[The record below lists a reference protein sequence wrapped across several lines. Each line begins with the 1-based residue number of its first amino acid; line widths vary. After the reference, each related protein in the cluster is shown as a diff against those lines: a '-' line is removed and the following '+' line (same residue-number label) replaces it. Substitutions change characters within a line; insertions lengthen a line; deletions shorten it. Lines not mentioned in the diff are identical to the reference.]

1 VRAYLA
7 IGSNL
12 GDRWAYLRFAL
23 GALAGL
29 DPDLVVSAVYETDP
43 LGGPADQGAYLNAVA
58 RLETDLSPRGL
69 LAFAQSI
76 EADAGRVRRERWGA
90 RTLDVDIVATDGPPV
105 DEDGLVVPHPR
116 MAERAFVLSPL
127 EDVDPAAVPGN
138 WRERLFDQLA
148 GVRRVGYLVPPFTE
162 APLTAATEQ

>member
-23 GALAGL
+23 RALARL
-29 DPDLVVSAVYETDP
+29 DPDLIVSPVYETDP
-43 LGGPADQGAYLNAVA
+43 VGGPADQGAYLNAVVG
-58 RLETDLSPRGL
+58 LETDLLAKEL
-69 LAFAQSI
+69 LVFVQRI

-90 RTLDVDIVATDGPPV
+90 RTLDVDIVAIDGVRV
-105 DEDGLVVPHPR
+105 DEEDLVVPHPR
-116 MAERAFVLSPL
+116 MAERAFVLAPL
-127 EDVDPAAVPGN
+127 EDINPAAVPGR

-148 GVRRVGYLVPPFTE
+148 GVRRVGYLVRPFTE
-162 APLTAATEQ
+162 STLKAAGER